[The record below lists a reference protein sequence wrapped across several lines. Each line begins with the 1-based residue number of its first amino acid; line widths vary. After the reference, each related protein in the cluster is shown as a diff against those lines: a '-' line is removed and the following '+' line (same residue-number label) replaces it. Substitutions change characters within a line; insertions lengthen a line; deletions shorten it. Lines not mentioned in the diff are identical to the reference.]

1 MINAEQGYSPRSRI
15 LWIINPAKNLTLRNR
30 LNTQQEQEQKE
41 NAINGPVWLGRNRE
55 RDGDFSSVTQGLQH
69 RQEQRLP

>member
-1 MINAEQGYSPRSRI
+1 MQSKGTRRDPGSSGVRT
-15 LWIINPAKNLTLRNR
+15 INPAKNLTLRNR

-69 RQEQRLP
+69 RQEQKLP